1 MIDVRDQRHREIAYA
16 RAMSRRFPL
25 TARTTVGLIGGL
37 VSVGLLAGCSLFELR
52 TSSPD
57 EVETANLRISADQ
70 IRYSF
75 DGYCGVGVKI
85 ENVSRT
91 PIKFNESDL
100 EVFGGS
106 SSTEWN
112 LPFGGPAAGSVT
124 TEHRGYAIGEFRSII
139 EPGASATDAFVV
151 YCKESSTY
159 TVTVTSLDG
168 DSASFDFTSAPG
180 G

>member
-1 MIDVRDQRHREIAYA
+1 MIDVRDRRLREIAYA
-16 RAMSRRFPL
+16 RAMSRKFPL
-25 TARTTVGLIGGL
+25 AARATVGLIGGL

-85 ENVSRT
+85 ENLSPT
-91 PIKFNESDL
+91 TIEFNESDL

-106 SSTEWN
+106 SSTEWD
-112 LPFGGPAAGSVT
+112 LPFGSPVGSAA

-151 YCKESSTY
+151 YCKEGNTY

>member
-1 MIDVRDQRHREIAYA
+1 MIDVRDQRVREIAYT
-16 RAMSRRFPL
+16 RAMSRRLPL
-25 TARTTVGLIGGL
+25 AARTTVGLIGGL

-75 DGYCGVGVKI
+75 DGYCGVGVKV
-85 ENVSRT
+85 ENVSPT
-91 PIKFNESDL
+91 PIEFNESDL
-100 EVFGGS
+100 AVFGGS
-106 SSTEWN
+106 SSTEWDV
-112 LPFGGPAAGSVT
+112 PFGGRAGSVT
-124 TEHRGYAIGEFRSII
+124 TEHRGYAIGEFPSII

-151 YCKESSTY
+151 YCKEGSTY
-159 TVTVTSLDG
+159 TVTVASLDG